1 MYNGVVLFRLKSTVD
16 LSREVR
22 ENLCNDF
29 KSVVGIDNYNVCVI
43 YGSKDIIEFGVKD
56 VSEISQSNIFYLIL
70 FSDLLTTRFSGDN
83 YTIEY
88 PYDWSVQRHE
98 KIFTDDPYANSVY
111 KLNTDYMAVVT
122 ERGVFHISLTVDLLP
137 IGGSERFKRMV
148 NIVGASPFFLRHL
161 PKCWKTY
168 LLTNGFTNSDYCNH
182 MELLM
187 KIKDEY
193 LQNPWIEYWLEEFS
207 NVLNDDYVFR
217 RINCYYYVYHK
228 KNREFDAKDY
238 FYTRGLYR
246 LLKMRL
252 TDENVIWCREPENI
266 RICEVPILI
275 TKITL
280 YNHTINPK
288 YVFMI
293 PDALFVMYQ
302 YEFKTIADSETYD
315 CFWES
320 VLNDLNKKSKEP
332 FYNRVSRFSRDA
344 YTYKRSASC
353 RKSEKKMMIDALNHK
368 EEMTYHKQQV
378 EKLTQ
383 HISDELE
390 TMNKSSE
397 FVKRFPII
405 DPSEFLVVACKKY
418 TNDDNAITKKTWRE
432 FRDTGL
438 LWFINSIL
446 HVFGWAIG
454 LSPDPKNPDA
464 DFIASINRTK
474 YRGFPETSNTEG
486 YQKVS
491 KYLKDNIDELVKEA
505 NED

>member
-1 MYNGVVLFRLKSTVD
+1 MDNGVVLFRLKSTLD

-29 KSVVGIDNYNVCVI
+29 KSVVDIDNYNVSVI
-43 YGSKDIIEFGVKD
+43 HGSKDIIEFGVKD
-56 VSEISQSNIFYLIL
+56 ASEISQSNIFYLIL

-122 ERGVFHISLTVDLLP
+122 ERGVFQISLTVDLLP
-137 IGGSERFKRMV
+137 VGGSERFKRMV
-148 NIVGASPFFLRHL
+148 NIVGASPFFHKHL

-217 RINCYYYVYHK
+217 RINCYYYIYHK
-228 KNREFDAKDY
+228 NNRAFDAKDY

-246 LLKMRL
+246 LLKKAL
-252 TDENVIWCREPENI
+252 GDENIIWYREPENI
-266 RICEVPILI
+266 RFCEVPILI

-288 YVFMI
+288 YVFTI
-293 PDALFVMYQ
+293 PDALFVMYPD
-302 YEFKTIADSETYD
+302 ELKTITESKTYE

-344 YTYKRSASC
+344 YKRSASC
-353 RKSEKKMMIDALNHK
+353 RKSEKKMMIDALNY
-368 EEMTYHKQQV
+368 EEETEYCKQRQ
-378 EKLTQ
+378 EKVVR
-383 HISDELE
+383 HISDGLDAIHMSLE
-390 TMNKSSE
+390 WK
-397 FVKRFPII
+397 KRF
-405 DPSEFLVVACKKY
+405 DFLDVNSDKDAEIN
-418 TNDDNAITKKTWRE
+418 TITKKTWRE
-432 FRDTGL
+432 FGDTGL

-446 HVFGWAIG
+446 HVFGWSIA

-464 DFIASINRTK
+464 DFIASVNRTK
-474 YRGFPETSNTEG
+474 YRGFPETANTKG

-491 KYLKDNIDELVKEA
+491 KYLKDNIDDLVKEA

>member
-1 MYNGVVLFRLKSTVD
+1 MYNGVVLFRLTSTAD
-16 LSREVR
+16 LNREVI

-29 KSVVGIDNYNVCVI
+29 KSVVGIENYNVSIVH
-43 YGSKDIIEFGVKD
+43 GSKDIIEFGVKD
-56 VSEISQSNIFYLIL
+56 TSEISQSNIFYLIL
-70 FSDLLTTRFSGDN
+70 FSDLLTTQFSGDN

-88 PYDWSVQRHE
+88 LHDLGVQSHE

-122 ERGVFHISLTVDLLP
+122 ERGVFSISLTVDLLP
-137 IGGSERFKRMV
+137 IGGSENFKRLL

-168 LLTNGFTNSDYCNH
+168 LLTNGFTNSYYCNH

-280 YNHTINPK
+280 YKHTINPK

-293 PDALFVMYQ
+293 PNALFVMYP

-368 EEMTYHKQQV
+368 EGMP
-378 EKLTQ
+378 
-383 HISDELE
+383 
-390 TMNKSSE
+390 SSE
-397 FVKRFPII
+397 FVKRFHII
-405 DPSEFLVVACKKY
+405 DPSEFLVAACKKY

-446 HVFGWAIG
+446 HVFGWAIR

-474 YRGFPETSNTEG
+474 YRGFPETSNTKG

-491 KYLKDNIDELVKEA
+491 KYLKDNIDELVNEA